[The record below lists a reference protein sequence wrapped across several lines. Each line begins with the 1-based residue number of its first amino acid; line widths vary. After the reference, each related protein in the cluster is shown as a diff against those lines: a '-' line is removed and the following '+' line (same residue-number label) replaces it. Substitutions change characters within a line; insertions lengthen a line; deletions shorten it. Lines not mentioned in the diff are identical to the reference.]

1 MKFDCI
7 RVVFTA
13 LISVGLMLTSGC
25 RNSAEIEDK
34 LDIAETLMEERP
46 DSSLSILE
54 GIDMSRLRGDR
65 IKARYALLKSMAL
78 DKNYIDTT
86 TFDVLQPASD
96 YYLKHGNANEK
107 LRTYYYQGVIYK
119 NAGKDDFAMQAC
131 LNGLDVDGLVTDTLT
146 YARLLVGQAALYYTQ
161 YRIKEFSENNL
172 RAGHLFGKLGVKN
185 LQMRCYGRALDG
197 EIILLNKQRADSI
210 ASVCKAEIVKD
221 STLTIYTKRPMLTY
235 LLNFGDNEGL
245 REMIKEVKEAGI
257 SNNMKIPMARAYS
270 KIGDPVAG
278 LQYLNE
284 VNISP
289 DNILDS
295 LTYWSVKT
303 EILENMEEYQAC
315 VGAFKNYLRLQ
326 STYDEGLFSNELLF
340 SEQKHA
346 MEIDN
351 MAQIQKRESVINWIL
366 TGVALLLL
374 LTLFVYYRYRMNRA
388 GRLIAE
394 GNAEKL
400 RLNNERLHL
409 EGERQRLL
417 AEKLESERAQLK
429 LEAENLH
436 LQIGQLEG
444 EREQLKELLDKQDT
458 LSEEARQL
466 IRERIHLLNGLFAQA
481 ITNEDRYGKE
491 FRKYVERIGKDKKKF
506 QQSIGK
512 VLEAT
517 HPEFMRHLRECG
529 LTDRET
535 DYVCLYA
542 IGLRGKEI
550 GNYLDLARHYNI
562 SSDVRRKLGL
572 DSRGE
577 NLGPAIRNLMDG
589 EKAGARREGCAAAKS
604 WASNLNAS

>member
-46 DSSLSILE
+46 DSSLFILE
-54 GIDMSRLRGDR
+54 GIDMSGLGGDR

-86 TFDVLQPASD
+86 TFDVLQPAVD
-96 YYLKHGNANEK
+96 YYLKHGNADER
-107 LRTYYYQGVIYK
+107 LRTLYYMGRIHR
-119 NAGKDDFAMQAC
+119 NGGNDDSAMQSY
-131 LNGLDVDGLVTDTLT
+131 LNALEFKGDITDSLTL
-146 YARLLVGQAALYYTQ
+146 ARLLVAQGTLLYKQ
-161 YRIKEFSENNL
+161 YRIKEFVDNNIQ
-172 RAGHLFGKLGVKN
+172 AGELYGKLGRIREE
-185 LQMRCYGRALDG
+185 LRCYSKALDG
-197 EIILLNKQRADSI
+197 ETRRRNKLRADSLAYLCNTIIGEHPEI
-210 ASVCKAEIVKD
+210 ADKQVFHALFEYAIGFGSINE
-221 STLTIYTKRPMLTY
+221 TK
-235 LLNFGDNEGL
+235 
-245 REMIKEVKEAGI
+245 EMIDRLHDESPDFMGV
-257 SNNMKIPMARAYS
+257 NYARAYL
-270 KIGDPVAG
+270 KIGLPDKAMSCLEAVKIA
-278 LQYLNE
+278 
-284 VNISP
+284 P
-289 DNILDS
+289 DNIVDS
-295 LTYWSVKT
+295 LTYWVVKA
-303 EILENMEEYQAC
+303 EILSNIGSDDKALKS
-315 VGAFKNYLRLQ
+315 FRNYTRLLED
-326 STYDEGLFSNELLF
+326 YHVKLFSNELLF
-340 SEQKHA
+340 SEKKHA

-351 MAQIQKRESVINWIL
+351 MAQIRKRESVINWIL

-417 AEKLESERAQLK
+417 SEKLESERAQLK

-604 WASNLNAS
+604 

>member
-54 GIDMSRLRGDR
+54 GIDMSGLRGDC

-86 TFDVLQPASD
+86 TFDVLQPAID
-96 YYLKHGNANEK
+96 YYLKKDNDNADEK
-107 LRTYYYQGVIYK
+107 FRTFYYQGRIYD
-119 NAGKDDFAMQAC
+119 NAGEDDLAMQSYIAGFE
-131 LNGLDVDGLVTDTLT
+131 NENRITDSLTL
-146 YARLLVGQAALYYTQ
+146 ARMFVAQSGLYYKQ
-161 YRIKEFSENNL
+161 YRISDYAENNI
-172 RAGHLFGKLGVKN
+172 RAADI
-185 LQMRCYGRALDG
+185 YGRLGKKPQQLKGLVRALNG
-197 EIILLNKQRADSI
+197 EIIMSDKSKADSI
-210 ASVCKAEIVKD
+210 VRVCKAIVND
-221 STLTIYTKRPMLTY
+221 SPDLNKETLLSFLKYAIE
-235 LLNFGDNEGL
+235 FGADEDVKN
-245 REMIKEVKEAGI
+245 MIEEVRKAGMEDDI
-257 SNNMKIPMARAYS
+257 NMTLARAYT
-270 KIGDPVAG
+270 KIGEAETG
-278 LQYLNE
+278 LKYLE
-284 VNISP
+284 TASIAHE
-289 DNILDS
+289 DLFDS
-295 LTYWSVKT
+295 LTYWSIKT
-303 EILENMEEYQAC
+303 EVLENMGKYKESLD
-315 VGAFKNYLRLQ
+315 AFRSYNSLLEKYHTQ
-326 STYDEGLFSNELLF
+326 LFSNELLF
-340 SEQKHA
+340 SEKKHA

-351 MAQIQKRESVINWIL
+351 MAQIRKRESVINWIL

-444 EREQLKELLDKQDT
+444 EREQLKDLLDKQDT

-481 ITNEDRYGKE
+481 ITNEDKYGKE

-604 WASNLNAS
+604 

>member
-7 RVVFTA
+7 RVVLTA
-13 LISVGLMLTSGC
+13 VISVALMLTSGC
-25 RNSAEIEDK
+25 RKSAEIEDK
-34 LDIAETLMEERP
+34 LDIAETLMEESP

-54 GIDMSRLRGDR
+54 GIDMSGLGGSRDR
-65 IKARYALLKSMAL
+65 ARYALLKSMAL

-86 TFDVLQPASD
+86 TFDVLQPAID
-96 YYLKHGNANEK
+96 YYLKHGNADEK
-107 LRTYYYQGVIYK
+107 LRTYYYQGVIYE
-119 NAGKDDFAMQAC
+119 NAGKDYHAMQSYMNA
-131 LNGLDVDGLVTDTLT
+131 LDIQGSFYDSMTLARILV
-146 YARLLVGQAALYYTQ
+146 AQGSLYFKL
-161 YRIKEFSENNL
+161 YRIKAFADNNLKAAEIYEALGKQPQQLKSNL
-172 RAGHLFGKLGVKN
+172 RALTG
-185 LQMRCYGRALDG
+185 D
-197 EIILLNKQRADSI
+197 IILSDKHRADSI
-210 ASVCKAEIVKD
+210 VMVCSAIINDSPSLKRETLLPFLKYAIRFGADEDVKNLIEEVRKAGMEDDINM
-221 STLTIYTKRPMLTY
+221 TL
-235 LLNFGDNEGL
+235 
-245 REMIKEVKEAGI
+245 
-257 SNNMKIPMARAYS
+257 ARAYT
-270 KIGDPVAG
+270 KIGEAETG
-278 LQYLNE
+278 LRYLDQAE
-284 VNISP
+284 IAP
-289 DNILDS
+289 DNLLDS
-295 LTYWSVKT
+295 LTYWSIKT
-303 EILENMEEYQAC
+303 EVLENMGEYKESLD
-315 VGAFKNYLRLQ
+315 AFRNYNSLLEKYHTQ
-326 STYDEGLFSNELLF
+326 LFSNELLF
-340 SEQKHA
+340 SEKKHA

-351 MAQIQKRESVINWIL
+351 MAQIRKRESVINWIL

-529 LTDRET
+529 LTDREM

-577 NLGPAIRNLMDG
+577 NLGPAIRNLMEG

-604 WASNLNAS
+604 

>member
-1 MKFDCI
+1 M
-7 RVVFTA
+7 
-13 LISVGLMLTSGC
+13 
-25 RNSAEIEDK
+25 ED
-34 LDIAETLMEERP
+34 DMNMTL
-46 DSSLSILE
+46 
-54 GIDMSRLRGDR
+54 
-65 IKARYALLKSMAL
+65 
-78 DKNYIDTT
+78 
-86 TFDVLQPASD
+86 
-96 YYLKHGNANEK
+96 
-107 LRTYYYQGVIYK
+107 
-119 NAGKDDFAMQAC
+119 
-131 LNGLDVDGLVTDTLT
+131 
-146 YARLLVGQAALYYTQ
+146 
-161 YRIKEFSENNL
+161 
-172 RAGHLFGKLGVKN
+172 
-185 LQMRCYGRALDG
+185 
-197 EIILLNKQRADSI
+197 
-210 ASVCKAEIVKD
+210 
-221 STLTIYTKRPMLTY
+221 
-235 LLNFGDNEGL
+235 
-245 REMIKEVKEAGI
+245 
-257 SNNMKIPMARAYS
+257 ARAYT
-270 KIGDPVAG
+270 KIGEAETG
-278 LQYLNE
+278 LKYLE
-284 VNISP
+284 TASIAHE
-289 DNILDS
+289 DLFDS
-295 LTYWSVKT
+295 LTYWSIKT
-303 EILENMEEYQAC
+303 EVLENMGEYKESLD
-315 VGAFKNYLRLQ
+315 AFRRYNSLLEKYHTQ
-326 STYDEGLFSNELLF
+326 LFSNELLF
-340 SEQKHA
+340 SEKKHA

-351 MAQIQKRESVINWIL
+351 MAQIRKRESVINWIL

-417 AEKLESERAQLK
+417 ADKLESERAQLK

-491 FRKYVERIGKDKKKF
+491 FQKYVERIGKDKKKF

-517 HPEFMRHLRECG
+517 HPEFMKHLRECG

-577 NLGPAIRNLMDG
+577 NLGPAIRNLMEG

-604 WASNLNAS
+604 

>member
-1 MKFDCI
+1 MIKNHYI
-7 RVVFTA
+7 RIVFTVA
-13 LISVGLMLTSGC
+13 VVIGLMLTVSC
-25 RNSAEIEDK
+25 RNNVEINDS
-34 LDIAETLMEERP
+34 LDIAENLIEERP
-46 DSSLSILE
+46 DSSLSIIE
-54 GIDMSRLRGDR
+54 GIDMSGLRGDR

-86 TFDVLQPASD
+86 TFDVLQPAID
-96 YYLKHGNANEK
+96 YYLKHGNADEK
-107 LRTYYYQGVIYK
+107 LRTYYYQGRIFC
-119 NAGKDDFAMQAC
+119 NDGNFDLAMQAY
-131 LNGLDVDGLVTDTLT
+131 LKGLDLKKTITDSLT
-146 YARLLVGQAALYYTQ
+146 MARLYVAQSTLFYRQ
-161 YRIKEFSENNL
+161 YRISEFIDNNIKAGVIFGGKGDIHNQLNCYL
-172 RAGHLFGKLGVKN
+172 RALNGATILEDRTKADSVANICKSIIDTSP
-185 LQMRCYGRALDG
+185 ALRKESSD
-197 EIILLNKQRADSI
+197 IILRYQTVFGNISDIRQAMAD
-210 ASVCKAEIVKD
+210 VQD
-221 STLTIYTKRPMLTY
+221 M
-235 LLNFGDNEGL
+235 
-245 REMIKEVKEAGI
+245 GI
-257 SNNMKIPMARAYS
+257 SEGMRMTLARAYT
-270 KIGDPVAG
+270 KIGEAETG
-278 LQYLNE
+278 LRYLDQAE
-284 VNISP
+284 LAP

-295 LTYWSVKT
+295 LTYWSIKT
-303 EILENMEEYQAC
+303 EVLENMGEYKESLD
-315 VGAFKNYLRLQ
+315 AFRSYNSLLEKYHTQ
-326 STYDEGLFSNELLF
+326 LFSNELLF
-340 SEQKHA
+340 SEKKHA

-351 MAQIQKRESVINWIL
+351 MAQIRKRESVINWIL

-417 AEKLESERAQLK
+417 AEKLESERAQLQ

-481 ITNEDRYGKE
+481 ITNEDKYGKE

-604 WASNLNAS
+604 

>member
-1 MKFDCI
+1 MIKKHYI
-7 RVVFTA
+7 RIVFTVA
-13 LISVGLMLTSGC
+13 VAIGLMMTVSC
-25 RNSAEIEDK
+25 RNNVKINDR
-34 LDIAETLMEERP
+34 LDIAADLIEERP

-54 GIDMSRLRGDR
+54 GIDGSELRGDR
-65 IKARYALLKSMAL
+65 VKARYALLKSMAL

-86 TFDVLQPASD
+86 TFDVLQPAID
-96 YYLKHGNANEK
+96 YYLKHGNADEK
-107 LRTYYYQGVIYK
+107 LSTYYYQGRIYG
-119 NAGKDDFAMQAC
+119 NAGDDDHAMQSYIS
-131 LNGLDVDGLVTDTLT
+131 GLESENEVSDSLTL
-146 YARLLVGQAALYYTQ
+146 ARTFVAQGALFYKQ
-161 YRIKEFSENNL
+161 YRLKDFIDNNIKAGGIYGNL
-172 RAGHLFGKLGVKN
+172 GKYS
-185 LQMRCYGRALDG
+185 LQLRSYGKALDG
-197 EIILLNKQRADSI
+197 ETRLKNKLRADSI
-210 ASVCKAEIVKD
+210 AALCKLIIKDTANVDQQIFNTFFLYNIGFENIEEIKD
-221 STLTIYTKRPMLTY
+221 MVRQLKGKDIDY
-235 LLNFGDNEGL
+235 FGINL
-245 REMIKEVKEAGI
+245 AL
-257 SNNMKIPMARAYS
+257 AYS
-270 KIGDPVAG
+270 KIGEPAKG
-278 LQYLNE
+278 LQYLNG
-284 VNISP
+284 VKIAS

-303 EILENMEEYQAC
+303 EILENMGEYKESLD
-315 VGAFKNYLRLQ
+315 AFRNYNSLLEKYHTQ
-326 STYDEGLFSNELLF
+326 HFSNELLF
-340 SEQKHA
+340 SEKKHA

-351 MAQIQKRESVINWIL
+351 MSQIRKRESVINWIL

-429 LEAENLH
+429 LEAENLY

-481 ITNEDRYGKE
+481 ITNEDKYGKE

-589 EKAGARREGCAAAKS
+589 EKA
-604 WASNLNAS
+604 